1 MDIILEG
8 SDLSLSLDERI
19 IFQGLNLR
27 LLRGEIYGVVGASG
41 SGKSVLLKLLN
52 GLIFP
57 QEGWVRVE
65 GINLAEASKE
75 ELRVLRMKT
84 AFVFQDAALISNMS
98 ILDNVALP
106 LRYHT
111 DLKEGEVQERI
122 AEVMGLFEVDRHL
135 DRSLPSQISL
145 EMRKRIAFARALVLK
160 PSLMFLDEPTA
171 GLEAEADRLI
181 LKALTDYQEETRAS
195 LLIATHE
202 SSTAF
207 AMADRI
213 GLLGKRRIMT
223 QGTPEEM
230 RRELKRVKSSGF
242 HLED

>member
-1 MDIILEG
+1 MDIVLEG
-8 SDLSLSLDERI
+8 SDLSLSLDEKT

-41 SGKSVLLKLLN
+41 RGKSVLLKLLN

-75 ELRVLRMKT
+75 ELRVLRMKM
-84 AFVFQDAALISNMS
+84 AFVFQEAALISNMS

-111 DLKEGEVQERI
+111 DLKESEVQGRI
-122 AEVMGLFEVDRHL
+122 AEVMDLFEVDRQF
-135 DRSLPSQISL
+135 DRSLPAQISL
-145 EMRKRIAFARALVLK
+145 EMRKRVAFARALILK
-160 PSLMFLDEPTA
+160 PSLLFLDEPTA

-181 LKALTDYQEETRAS
+181 FKALKDYQEEMRAS

-207 AMADRI
+207 AMANRI
-213 GLLGKRRIMT
+213 GLLGNGRIMA

-230 RRELKRVKSSGF
+230 RRELKRIKNPGL
-242 HLED
+242 HLEG

>member
-1 MDIILEG
+1 MDIVLEG
-8 SDLSLSLDERI
+8 SDLSLSLNEKT

-41 SGKSVLLKLLN
+41 RGKSVLLKLLN

-75 ELRVLRMKT
+75 ELRVLRMKM
-84 AFVFQDAALISNMS
+84 AFVFQEAALISNMS

-111 DLKEGEVQERI
+111 DLKESEVQGRI
-122 AEVMGLFEVDRHL
+122 AEVMDLFEVDRQF
-135 DRSLPSQISL
+135 DRSLPAQISL
-145 EMRKRIAFARALVLK
+145 EMRKRVAFARALILK
-160 PSLMFLDEPTA
+160 PSLLFLDEPTA

-181 LKALTDYQEETRAS
+181 FKALKDYQEEMRAS

-207 AMADRI
+207 AMANRI
-213 GLLGKRRIMT
+213 GLLGNGRIMA

-230 RRELKRVKSSGF
+230 RRELKRIKNPGL
-242 HLED
+242 HLEG